1 MGYIIFFSKVLI
13 LFIVLRTLRKGLIA
27 TLPLIHPEYFRIAK
41 MVICFFD

>member
-27 TLPLIHPEYFRIAK
+27 TLPLIHPEIFQNCK
-41 MVICFFD
+41 NGHLFF